1 MLSSGQTL
9 NRPLPK
15 SDMPHPNRC
24 GDSAEMGAAV
34 SKPKRL
40 TDTTVKRLP
49 LPATGSKVHY
59 ERALL
64 TALALDGDKAVP
76 GFGVCVTAAGSRS
89 FVLNYR
95 VKGSGRERRY
105 TIGGFPSWSV
115 KGARE
120 EAKRLRR
127 LVDSGGDPLGDI
139 AAEGE
144 APVMG
149 DLVKRFTAEHLP
161 RLRPGSARMY
171 ERILKNHIGP
181 HFGRHTKVADVTFTD
196 CDRLHQ
202 KISRAGHVYAANRCK
217 NVMTKMFKLAI
228 RWGMRADN
236 PASAVE
242 MNTELARKRYMSADE
257 LARLTAAL
265 PKHPNKKFADIIR
278 LLLLTGARRGEVRS
292 MQWADIDFAAGTWTK
307 PSRATK
313 TAIDHTVPLSAPARQ
328 LLASIHEAQRS
339 APSPWVFPSSR
350 NGGHVV
356 ELKDDWTALCAVAVI
371 TGLRIHDLRHSFASQ
386 LASSG
391 ASLPLI
397 GALLGHSQPA
407 TTARYAHLFIDPQ
420 KAAVEKIGA
429 IIFPSLPAAETVA
442 LPKKRRRK

>member
-1 MLSSGQTL
+1 MS
-9 NRPLPK
+9 K
-15 SDMPHPNRC
+15 S
-24 GDSAEMGAAV
+24 E
-34 SKPKRL
+34 RL
-40 TDTTVKRLP
+40 TGVKRLP
-49 LPATGSKVHY
+49 LPETGSKVHY
-59 ERALL
+59 E
-64 TALALDGDKAVP
+64 GGKVP

-89 FVLNYR
+89 FILNYR
-95 VKGSGRERRY
+95 TKAGRERRV

-115 KGARE
+115 TSARE

-127 LVDSGGDPLGDI
+127 LIDSGGDPRADI
-139 AAEGE
+139 EADRE
-144 APVMG
+144 APTMSN
-149 DLVKRFTAEHLP
+149 LIERFIAEHLP
-161 RLRPGSARMY
+161 RLRPASARMY
-171 ERILKNHIGP
+171 SLILANHIGP
-181 HFGRHTKVADVTFTD
+181 HFGKHAKVADVTFAD

-202 KISRAGHVYAANRCK
+202 KISRSGHPYAANRCK

-228 RWGMRADN
+228 RWGWRADN

-242 MNTELARKRYMSADE
+242 MNHEAARKRYMSADE

-278 LLLLTGARRGEVRS
+278 LLLLTGARRGEVQS

-307 PSRATK
+307 PARTTK
-313 TAIDHTVPLSAPARQ
+313 TKIDHTVPLSAPARQ
-328 LLASIHEAQRS
+328 LLAEIFDSQRS

-397 GALLGHSQPA
+397 GALLGHAQPA
-407 TTARYAHLFIDPQ
+407 TTARYAHLYQDPQ

-429 IIFPSLPAAETVA
+429 TIFPSLPAAETVR
-442 LPKKRRRK
+442 LPKNRRRK